1 MITKTDT
8 FIDEEILIS
17 LSPTNSFL
25 GKQCY
30 LAKSA
35 DRVYRKKVDTYQEN
49 REIMLQWRTAM
60 QLASAVTSSDKLTE
74 CSRRNISEKIKEW
87 I

>member
-25 GKQCY
+25 GKLLFSKICRQGIQK
-30 LAKSA
+30 KSRYIPRKQRNNVA
-35 DRVYRKKVDTYQEN
+35 MENAYATGLSSNQFRQTDR
-49 REIMLQWRTAM
+49 ML
-60 QLASAVTSSDKLTE
+60 
-74 CSRRNISEKIKEW
+74 
-87 I
+87 

>member
-25 GKQCY
+25 GKWCY
-30 LAKSA
+30 LAKSGDWA
-35 DRVYRKKVDTYQEN
+35 YTKKVDTHQEN
-49 REIMLQWRTAM
+49 REITLQQRTAM
-60 QLASAVTSSDKLTE
+60 QLA
-74 CSRRNISEKIKEW
+74 
-87 I
+87 

>member
-17 LSPTNSFL
+17 LSPTNSL
-25 GKQCY
+25 GKWCY

-60 QLASAVTSSDKLTE
+60 QLASAVTSSDKLRE
-74 CSRRNISEKIKEW
+74 CSRRNISEKIREW